1 MTNSI
6 AKHENGVIL
15 LEAGADKSCHGAID
29 PCPGAN
35 SNCFCV
41 VTLMI
46 CESNIEYGVAS
57 FAVGADRRSAIEYCP
72 GAILIRLCVAALMI
86 CESNPEYGVAFFEY
100 RANLLCHREIEPCLG
115 AFLPRLRVSATRIC
129 DNISEFGEVSLHG
142 SVNKYSFGAA

>member
-15 LEAGADKSCHGAID
+15 LEAGADQSCHG
-29 PCPGAN
+29 
-35 SNCFCV
+35 
-41 VTLMI
+41 
-46 CESNIEYGVAS
+46 
-57 FAVGADRRSAIEYCP
+57 AIEYCP

-100 RANLLCHREIEPCLG
+100 RANILCHREIEPCLG